1 MPLANDHHH
10 DTTRPI
16 SPTASPTSLCGG
28 TRRPFF
34 SSVEPASSSSLLS
47 PLSATFATGPG
58 APGFPSSPIT
68 AHSSAWPTSPLPGKH
83 HLSTSLPPSSGPPA
97 SSPRTDVRIH
107 SFALDRPHDNVC
119 RSDFAVNTH
128 VRDDDIS
135 SERQKRRP
143 HHLAG
148 DDWSSAVSRYGLT
161 TTPTPRDTLFST
173 FPHASTTWPPTT
185 ARSTY
190 TKPQQPSR
198 RPNPLPAKRPS
209 EEDTARSGAKSPPL
223 KKPRTRLLPPRAID
237 LSGVPRTPTAAAALA
252 LLKSEGVTSP
262 LFFSNSPNPMSSRAP
277 FLPPTDAAAALL
289 ARLREE
295 NDVRTVRLPR
305 GHVSSASPAR
315 SGSTS
320 GSGSW
325 SSIEPGGS
333 SSRSPSSQYLPPGL
347 QLLNGCGVIELL
359 EQDERPTFIIDLANP
374 VNGNN
379 LSLHLIYANASL
391 RASSG
396 VLELLSLDG
405 EKAEQD
411 PNYTNFKAW
420 VMSHTKN
427 NEGMDVCLSSHL
439 YGNINWTCSTL
450 RKRFRFVSGNTSA
463 VSLMPSSPGTA
474 KEAQVLEERTRGPT
488 PTSNASN
495 TPLANEPD
503 YFGVELQPEISMD
516 LVPTGDSAMQNGVD
530 ECLEERHHSDEFT
543 QHVFKAGLLRPSFDW
558 TRITITPE
566 LSEHILFARNTD
578 WGATSLGPLEYW
590 SADLRAMANMV
601 MGSPHPAALYWGPEF
616 VTIYNEAYIELA
628 GQKHPSLMGM
638 RYADAWS
645 EIWDD
650 LQPIMQSAWDSG
662 QSTLKN
668 DNQLFIDRHGFTEE
682 AFFSWSLVPLVG
694 SDGEVVGIY
703 NPAFEN
709 TRRKVNER
717 RMLTLREVGEK
728 TAAARDVRSFWPRV
742 REGLEYNDI
751 DIPFAL
757 IYSVKDDSESEM
769 SSMHSGS
776 VAHPPLLQLEG
787 AIGINEDHPAAI
799 PDLNL
804 RASDEG
810 FAPYMRQS
818 MSMHGTPVVLS
829 AEAGTLPLD
838 LIDGISWRGFG
849 DASRTVVVLPVHPTT
864 AGDSVVGFIVMGTN
878 PRRPYDDDYQL
889 FIHLLSRQLAT
900 SLASVVLFEEEI
912 KRGQRAARLA
922 ALDRE
927 ELRTELILRTQEAV
941 ESEYKFTRMAEF
953 APVGMFI
960 ANGAGQFNFANDT
973 WWQISRHPRGE
984 DSTDTWMQS
993 IRDEDRAGVEMV
1005 WQALLTDKVAITHEF
1020 RFKCSRQN
1028 GDNTIDTWVLMSA
1041 FPERDEEGNLKS
1053 IFGCITDISSQK
1065 WAEAFQMQRREE
1077 AVELKRQQENFID
1090 ITSHEMRNP
1099 LSAILQ
1105 CADEIANTTARYR
1118 ERPDAQPVQ
1127 TLLDVCTEA
1136 ANTIN
1141 LCASHQHRI
1150 VDDILTLSKLDS
1162 QLLLVTPVDAHPV
1175 NIVENVLKMFEAE
1188 VQAHDIE
1195 LQFST
1200 LSAYTDYGIDWV
1212 RLDPSRLRQ
1221 VLINL
1226 MTNAIKFTQNRQE
1239 RRISITLTASRDL
1252 SEVKETSLYFPSR
1265 RSDLRNLTSDKD
1277 WGDGDEMNLHFSV
1290 QDTGP
1295 GLREEEKKILFQRFS
1310 QASPRTHVQ
1319 YGGSGLGLFISRMLT
1334 ELQGG
1339 QIGVVSKE
1347 GLGSTF
1353 SFFIKCRKT
1362 AMPAEESNVAANRA
1376 ARPGRVS
1383 TPTTPP
1389 PPTRMIRRPSHRPAA
1404 DASQS
1409 PGPVPA
1415 SGPTPSKTGH
1425 DVLIVEDNIVNQ
1437 KVLQRQLKNCGNVT
1451 HVANH
1456 GGEALDALKKCR
1468 FWTGKESEGYHLS
1481 VILMDLEMPV
1491 MDGMTCARRIREL
1504 EREGVLI
1511 DHIPI
1516 IAVTAYARPEQIE
1529 DAKAAGIDDVISK
1542 PFRIPD
1548 LTAKMNE
1555 LVSKYSKLIVN
1566 N

>member
-728 TAAARDVRSFWPRV
+728 TAAARDVRSFWPR
-742 REGLEYNDI
+742 
-751 DIPFAL
+751 
-757 IYSVKDDSESEM
+757 DDSESEM

-776 VAHPPLLQLEG
+776 VAHPPLLQLE
-787 AIGINEDHPAAI
+787 EP
-799 PDLNL
+799 
-804 RASDEG
+804 RTKASPPICDN
-810 FAPYMRQS
+810 RC
-818 MSMHGTPVVLS
+818 
-829 AEAGTLPLD
+829 
-838 LIDGISWRGFG
+838 RC
-849 DASRTVVVLPVHPTT
+849 T
-864 AGDSVVGFIVMGTN
+864 ARPSFSQ
-878 PRRPYDDDYQL
+878 RRQL

-1200 LSAYTDYGIDWV
+1200 LSAYTDYGIDW
-1212 RLDPSRLRQ
+1212 
-1221 VLINL
+1221 
-1226 MTNAIKFTQNRQE
+1226 

>member
-10 DTTRPI
+10 DSTRPI
-16 SPTASPTSLCGG
+16 SPTVSSSSTSAADSS
-28 TRRPFF
+28 FF
-34 SSVEPASSSSLLS
+34 YSVEPVSPSSLLS
-47 PLSATFATGPG
+47 PRTAAFTSG
-58 APGFPSSPIT
+58 AGVGLPSSPIS
-68 AHSSAWPTSPLPGKH
+68 AHPSAWPGYTLPGQH
-83 HLSTSLPPSSGPPA
+83 HLSVSLPAFSGPLA
-97 SSPRTDVRIH
+97 SSPRSH
-107 SFALDRPHDNVC
+107 AHAFALNRPHDDV
-119 RSDFAVNTH
+119 RRTDFAHGTPTAKSNANVH
-128 VRDDDIS
+128 DS
-135 SERQKRRP
+135 KRQKRHSHYLP
-143 HHLAG
+143 G
-148 DDWSSAVSRYGLT
+148 DEWSSAISRYGLT
-161 TTPTPRDTLFST
+161 TTPVRRDNLF
-173 FPHASTTWPPTT
+173 PASPTT
-185 ARSTY
+185 SATTAAPAQTSHTNA
-190 TKPQQPSR
+190 QQPPR
-198 RPNPLPAKRPS
+198 RPIPLQTKRPS
-209 EEDTARSGAKSPPL
+209 EDETAQLGSGSSPL
-223 KKPRTRLLPPRAID
+223 KKPRTRLLAPRGID
-237 LSGVPRTPTAAAALA
+237 LSGVPKAPTAAAALA

-262 LFFSNSPNPMSSRAP
+262 LFFSNSPNPMSKRTP
-277 FLPPTDAAAALL
+277 FLPPSDAAAALL
-289 ARLREE
+289 ARLRDE
-295 NDVRTVRLPR
+295 NEVHTVRLPR

-325 SSIEPGGS
+325 SSIEPGGG
-333 SSRSPSSQYLPPGL
+333 SSRSPSSQHLPPGL

-374 VNGNN
+374 VNGNR
-379 LSLHLIYANASL
+379 LALHLIYANASL

-405 EKAEQD
+405 EQARKDVE
-411 PNYTNFKAW
+411 YTRFKAW
-420 VMSHTKN
+420 VMSCIKN
-427 NEGMDVCLSSHL
+427 NEGMDVCLSSHN
-439 YGNINWTCSTL
+439 YGGITWTCSTL
-450 RKRFRFVSGNTSA
+450 RRRFRFVSGNISA
-463 VSLMPSSPGTA
+463 VSVTPTSPSMA
-474 KEAQVLEERTRGPT
+474 QEAEVLEERTRGPT
-488 PTSNASN
+488 PSSTASD

-503 YFGVELQPEISMD
+503 YFGVEA
-516 LVPTGDSAMQNGVD
+516 VPVAPLELGPAHDSVMEDGI
-530 ECLEERHHSDEFT
+530 ESCPEERHHTDEFT
-543 QHVFKAGLLRPSFDW
+543 QHVFKAGSVQPSFDW
-558 TRITITPE
+558 TRITVTPE
-566 LSEHILFARNTD
+566 LNEHILFARNTD
-578 WGATSLGPLEYW
+578 WGATSLGPIEYW

-601 MGSPHPAALYWGPEF
+601 MGSPHPAAMYWGPDF
-616 VTIYNEAYIELA
+616 VVIYNEAYIELA
-628 GQKHPSLMGM
+628 GQKHPSLMGA

-650 LQPIMQSAWDSG
+650 VGPTMHSAWDSG

-668 DNQLFIDRHGFTEE
+668 DNQLFIDRHGFVEE

-694 SDGEVVGIY
+694 SEGEVVGIY

-717 RMLTLREVGEK
+717 RMLTLREVGER
-728 TAAARDVRSFWPRV
+728 TSAARDVRSFWPQV
-742 REGLEYNDI
+742 REGLEFNDT

-757 IYSVKDDSESEM
+757 VYSVKEDSDSEI

-776 VAHPPLLQLEG
+776 IAHPPQLQLEG
-787 AIGINEDHPAAI
+787 AIGISEDHPAAL
-799 PDLNL
+799 PTLNL
-804 RASDEG
+804 RVSDEG

-818 MSMHGTPVVLS
+818 MSMQGAPVVLS
-829 AEAGTLPLD
+829 LEAGTLPLD
-838 LIDGISWRGFG
+838 LVDGIDWRGFG

-912 KRGQRAARLA
+912 KRGQRAAKLA

-960 ANGAGQFNFANDT
+960 ANGQGQFNFANDT

-993 IRDEDRAGVEMV
+993 IRDEDRAGVELV
-1005 WQALLTDKVAITHEF
+1005 WQSLLKEKVAITHEF
-1020 RFKCSRQN
+1020 RFKCSRQS

-1041 FPERDEEGNLKS
+1041 FPERAEDGSLKS
-1053 IFGCITDISSQK
+1053 VFGCITDISSQK
-1065 WAEAFQMQRREE
+1065 WAEAFQMLRREE

-1105 CADEIANTTARYR
+1105 CADEIANTTAQYR
-1118 ERPDAQPVQ
+1118 DHPDIRPVQ
-1127 TLLDVCTEA
+1127 ALLDVCTEA

-1175 NIVENVLKMFEAE
+1175 NIVENVLKMFESE
-1188 VQAHDIE
+1188 MQAHDIE
-1195 LQFST
+1195 LHFNT
-1200 LSAYTDYGIDWV
+1200 LQAYTDYGIDWV

-1226 MTNAIKFTQNRQE
+1226 MTNAIKFTQNRKD
-1239 RRISITLTASRDL
+1239 RRISLTLTASREL
-1252 SEVKETSLYFPSR
+1252 SEVAETALYFPSR
-1265 RSDLRNLTSDKD
+1265 RDDLRNLTNDKD
-1277 WGDGDEMNLHFSV
+1277 WGRGEEMNLHFSV

-1353 SFFIKCRKT
+1353 SFFVKCRKS
-1362 AMPAEESNVAANRA
+1362 PAPAPTEESSVPGNRA

-1389 PPTRMIRRPSHRPAA
+1389 PPTKLIRRPSHRPQTDSSA
-1404 DASQS
+1404 S
-1409 PGPVPA
+1409 PGPA
-1415 SGPTPSKTGH
+1415 STPGSTPSKTGH

-1468 FWTGKESEGYHLS
+1468 FWTGQEGAGYHLS

-1504 EREGVLI
+1504 ERDGVLI

-1555 LVSKYSKLIVN
+1555 LVSKYSKLSTED
-1566 N
+1566 

>member
-1 MPLANDHHH
+1 
-10 DTTRPI
+10 
-16 SPTASPTSLCGG
+16 
-28 TRRPFF
+28 
-34 SSVEPASSSSLLS
+34 
-47 PLSATFATGPG
+47 
-58 APGFPSSPIT
+58 
-68 AHSSAWPTSPLPGKH
+68 
-83 HLSTSLPPSSGPPA
+83 
-97 SSPRTDVRIH
+97 
-107 SFALDRPHDNVC
+107 
-119 RSDFAVNTH
+119 
-128 VRDDDIS
+128 
-135 SERQKRRP
+135 
-143 HHLAG
+143 
-148 DDWSSAVSRYGLT
+148 
-161 TTPTPRDTLFST
+161 
-173 FPHASTTWPPTT
+173 
-185 ARSTY
+185 
-190 TKPQQPSR
+190 
-198 RPNPLPAKRPS
+198 
-209 EEDTARSGAKSPPL
+209 
-223 KKPRTRLLPPRAID
+223 
-237 LSGVPRTPTAAAALA
+237 
-252 LLKSEGVTSP
+252 
-262 LFFSNSPNPMSSRAP
+262 MSSRAP

-427 NEGMDVCLSSHL
+427 NEGMDVCFSSHL

-1118 ERPDAQPVQ
+1118 EHPDAQPVQ
-1127 TLLDVCTEA
+1127 TLLDVCMEA

-1195 LQFST
+1195 LQFT
-1200 LSAYTDYGIDWV
+1200 
-1212 RLDPSRLRQ
+1212 
-1221 VLINL
+1221 
-1226 MTNAIKFTQNRQE
+1226 
-1239 RRISITLTASRDL
+1239 
-1252 SEVKETSLYFPSR
+1252 
-1265 RSDLRNLTSDKD
+1265 
-1277 WGDGDEMNLHFSV
+1277 
-1290 QDTGP
+1290 
-1295 GLREEEKKILFQRFS
+1295 
-1310 QASPRTHVQ
+1310 SPRTHVQ

-1362 AMPAEESNVAANRA
+1362 AMPAEESSVAANRA

-1456 GGEALDALKKCR
+1456 GGEALDALEKCR

>member
-1 MPLANDHHH
+1 MPPLAERVHHYA
-10 DTTRPI
+10 DDRSI
-16 SPTASPTSLCGG
+16 DEYEA
-28 TRRPFF
+28 
-34 SSVEPASSSSLLS
+34 PA
-47 PLSATFATGPG
+47 A
-58 APGFPSSPIT
+58 
-68 AHSSAWPTSPLPGKH
+68 
-83 HLSTSLPPSSGPPA
+83 
-97 SSPRTDVRIH
+97 
-107 SFALDRPHDNVC
+107 
-119 RSDFAVNTH
+119 
-128 VRDDDIS
+128 
-135 SERQKRRP
+135 
-143 HHLAG
+143 
-148 DDWSSAVSRYGLT
+148 LT
-161 TTPTPRDTLFST
+161 TTDPTPNEAAFRGGDGT
-173 FPHASTTWPPTT
+173 
-185 ARSTY
+185 
-190 TKPQQPSR
+190 
-198 RPNPLPAKRPS
+198 
-209 EEDTARSGAKSPPL
+209 
-223 KKPRTRLLPPRAID
+223 KPRTRLLPPRGID
-237 LSGVPRTPTAAAALA
+237 LSGVPRAPTAAAALA
-252 LLKSEGVTSP
+252 LLKSQGVTSP

-277 FLPPTDAAAALL
+277 FLPPSDAAAALL

-295 NDVRTVRLPR
+295 NDVRTVKLPR

-325 SSIEPGGS
+325 SSIEPGGG

-379 LSLHLIYANASL
+379 LALHLLYANASL

-405 EKAEQD
+405 EEAQSD
-411 PNYTNFKAW
+411 RDYTTFKAW

-427 NEGMDVCLSSHL
+427 NEGMNVCLSSHQ
-439 YGNINWTCSTL
+439 YGGINWTCSTL
-450 RKRFRFVSGNTSA
+450 RRRFRFVSGNTSA
-463 VSLMPSSPGTA
+463 VSMTPTSPGTA
-474 KEAQVLEERTRGPT
+474 QEAEVLEERTRGPT
-488 PTSNASN
+488 PPSGASD
-495 TPLANEPD
+495 TPLANETD
-503 YFGVELQPEISMD
+503 YFSVEAAREVPMELG
-516 LVPTGDSAMQNGVD
+516 PTGDSVMEDGVD
-530 ECLEERHHSDEFT
+530 KCLEERHHSDEFT
-543 QHVFKAGLLRPSFDW
+543 QHVFKAGLVRPSFDW
-558 TRITITPE
+558 TRITLTPE
-566 LSEHILFARNTD
+566 LNEHILFARNTD
-578 WGATSLGPLEYW
+578 WGATSLGPIEYW

-601 MGSPHPAALYWGPEF
+601 MGSPHPAAMYWGPEF

-628 GQKHPSLMGM
+628 GQKHPSLMGA

-668 DNQLFIDRHGFTEE
+668 DNQLFIDRHGFVEE

-694 SDGEVVGIY
+694 SEGEVVGIY

-742 REGLEYNDI
+742 REGLEFNDL

-757 IYSVKDDSESEM
+757 VYSVKEDGESEM

-787 AIGINEDHPAAI
+787 AIGISEDHPAAI
-799 PDLNL
+799 ADLNL

-818 MSMHGTPVVLS
+818 MSMHGAPVVLS
-829 AEAGTLPLD
+829 AAAGTLPLD
-838 LIDGISWRGFG
+838 LIDGIGWRGFG
-849 DASRTVVVLPVHPTT
+849 DASRTVVILPVHPTT

-927 ELRTELILRTQEAV
+927 ELRTELMLRTQEAV

-960 ANGAGQFNFANDT
+960 ANGSGQFNFANDT

-1041 FPERDEEGNLKS
+1041 FPERDEGGDLKS

-1118 ERPDAQPVQ
+1118 DHPDIQPVQ
-1127 TLLDVCTEA
+1127 ALLDVCTEA

-1162 QLLLVTPVDAHPV
+1162 QLLLVTPVDTHPV

-1200 LSAYTDYGIDWV
+1200 LPAYTDYGIEWV

-1226 MTNAIKFTQNRQE
+1226 MTNAIKFTQNRKE
-1239 RRISITLTASRDL
+1239 RRISLTLTASRDL
-1252 SEVKETSLYFPSR
+1252 AEVKETSLYFPTR
-1265 RSDLRNLTSDKD
+1265 RDDLRNLTSSDKD

-1353 SFFIKCRKT
+1353 SFFVKCRKT
-1362 AMPAEESNVAANRA
+1362 ATPMEESSVPANRA
-1376 ARPGRVS
+1376 ARPGRGS

-1389 PPTRMIRRPSHRPAA
+1389 PPTKMIRRPSHRPPT
-1404 DASQS
+1404 DASSS

-1415 SGPTPSKTGH
+1415 AGPTPSKTGH

-1468 FWTGKESEGYHLS
+1468 FWTGQEGAGYHLS

-1504 EREGVLI
+1504 ERDGVLI
-1511 DHIPI
+1511 NHIPI

-1555 LVSKYSKLIVN
+1555 LVSKYSKLTTED
-1566 N
+1566 